1 MLQQCKFK
9 TRRKQKK
16 NTKSTVYDEHLLPTP
31 SSSSFVFTLNLSS
44 IWPLK
49 NEKKECTVRIILEN
63 ESQKDKGIMYESIQY
78 MAQMPFLTKIFY
90 FEFNDLFGLVWFGS
104 VGGNAVARA
113 FSCILR
119 ITLFS
124 FSRPLHQKPFY
135 HHCIT
140 AHRTLV
146 HTEKYIVV
154 CFRLKLEML
163 PAAVT
168 PCYSMFKFFLS
179 KHFVYECVCVW
190 GLCRPF
196 KRQCNWDTI
205 IYSLHF
211 HSQLANVS
219 NAITFINIFHFIC
232 SLYIYHV
239 CDQGRP
245 RIFYPFYSRYSWY
258 SIKLSVYGIFG

>member
-1 MLQQCKFK
+1 
-9 TRRKQKK
+9 
-16 NTKSTVYDEHLLPTP
+16 
-31 SSSSFVFTLNLSS
+31 
-44 IWPLK
+44 
-49 NEKKECTVRIILEN
+49 
-63 ESQKDKGIMYESIQY
+63 
-78 MAQMPFLTKIFY
+78 MAQMPFSTKIFH
-90 FEFNDLFGLVWFGS
+90 FEFNDLFVWFGS
-104 VGGNAVARA
+104 VSVGGNGVARA

-140 AHRTLV
+140 PHRTLV

-168 PCYSMFKFFLS
+168 PCYSMFEIFLIEA
-179 KHFVYECVCVW
+179 FRVWLCVC

-196 KRQCNWDTI
+196 KRWCNWDTI

-211 HSQLANVS
+211 HSHS
-219 NAITFINIFHFIC
+219 YAITFINVFNFIC
-232 SLYIYHV
+232 T
-239 CDQGRP
+239 
-245 RIFYPFYSRYSWY
+245 FYT
-258 SIKLSVYGIFG
+258 I